1 MSTINVTIPNWLD
14 RICTWPV
21 MVYRRHKYGYGFRR
35 IYLGE
40 GKYTIVDPR
49 DFYWLNNFRWC
60 AVKQK
65 SLFHAVRL
73 INGSTDI
80 TKILSL
86 HVEIMNP
93 PKGLVVDHRNR
104 NGLDN
109 RRDNL
114 RFATYSQNG
123 CNSNRSKA
131 GCSSQY
137 RGVHWYKKGKCWKV
151 SIQFEG
157 KWMYLGRF
165 KSEIEAARAYDRAA
179 IKYHGEFARLNFPEN
194 FKSHSK

>member
-1 MSTINVTIPNWLD
+1 MSAQLTITIPVWLD
-14 RICTWPV
+14 FIFTCPLLT
-21 MVYRRHKYGYGFRR
+21 YRLLRYGYVYRR

-40 GKYTIVDPR
+40 GKYTIVDPQ
-49 DFYWLNNFRWC
+49 DFYRLNIFRWC

-73 INGSTDI
+73 INGSNDI

-86 HVEIMNP
+86 HTEIMNP

-104 NGLDN
+104 DGLDN

-114 RFATYSQNG
+114 RFATYSQNR
-123 CNSNRSKA
+123 CNTDRSKA

-137 RGVHWYKKGKCWKV
+137 RGVHWYKKGKCWKA

-157 KWMYLGRF
+157 KWMWLGRF
-165 KSEIEAARAYDRAA
+165 DSEIDAARAYDEAA
-179 IKYHGEFARLNFPEN
+179 KKYHREFTRLNFPETADR
-194 FKSHSK
+194 